1 MSWPSPS
8 DFKPLSAPEQ
18 SKLRKKKRAEEWKS
32 EIRKL
37 RSERYQESHE
47 RIKAHSIYR
56 PANCAGWVKLGLRR
70 NKRTAVFWFAKL
82 PWVDRKELAA
92 IYRECAMVSKE
103 TGIPHHVDH
112 IVPILHPDV
121 CGLHVPW
128 NLRIVPAVENMNKS
142 NEFNPNGGDN
152 LAFAPGN
159 DF

>member
-18 SKLRKKKRAEEWKS
+18 TKLRNQKRAEEWKS
-32 EIRKL
+32 EI
-37 RSERYQESHE
+37 
-47 RIKAHSIYR
+47 
-56 PANCAGWVKLGLRR
+56 
-70 NKRTAVFWFAKL
+70 RTAVFWFAKL

-92 IYRECAMVSKE
+92 IYRECARVSKE

-142 NEFNPNGGDN
+142 NEFDPDGGDN